1 MPRKK
6 PERNKNPTQPAGD
19 YVLDPKEFRDP
30 EAQPLSAREKELVRR
45 AYALYRH
52 FADRLRSEHE
62 AMHDARAMRKLRHP
76 QRSGTSA
83 AMNTLNSCIDN
94 VIADQ
99 IDNMPEARMAP
110 EREETAQSAE
120 ELTDVVSYILYH
132 AGWPGKYQKIMEDAV
147 VTGTGIAEVFW
158 DDESEDGDGM
168 VNVLHWHPEDF
179 YPDPMYENI
188 QDGRGIFKVTQTTVA
203 WVEEHYPYAA
213 GYVSGSTEGTELES
227 DLSEAPDGDVR
238 TTLLEFWYKRYDAK
252 KRKNRVHMAMLA
264 GGALLFS
271 TETGYGIEGGEKEYR
286 EGIYAHGMYPFT
298 VFKYRDV
305 FRAPFGTGLIHDYK
319 DTQTAIDRYQKYVDD
334 NARESSVQRHFIRR
348 GSGVNPE
355 DIANYNRTVIEWD
368 GNDIREVMQTIQAAP
383 LNNQVFQN
391 MQYLVDSMKQDC
403 GQNQFS
409 RGEGGLGVT
418 AAAGIVALQEA
429 GGKITRW
436 HTEAFK
442 DAFREMVEQIIW
454 VLSEYMP
461 ADRKMRIVGGWDNT
475 ENMENRLIELS
486 APKFEGDE
494 MLKPAYFVRV
504 QVQKNNPMQNQAHNE
519 FVQNVTQVCAQY
531 GKPLPPEVVVRLM
544 RDVPNKQAIL
554 KAIAQSGTMQDEIA
568 NLQTQ
573 LEQAQMQI
581 QGRDAVIDSQA
592 KALGTPSIAQGG
604 ADYSALVQPTEE
616 QPTIKERGLG

>member
-1 MPRKK
+1 MPKKK
-6 PERNKNPTQPAGD
+6 PERNKNPTRPAGD

-62 AMHDARAMRKLRHP
+62 AMHDARAMRKLCHP
-76 QRSGTSA
+76 QQSGTSA
-83 AMNTLNSCIDN
+83 SMNTLNSCIDN

-213 GYVSGSTEGTELES
+213 GYVSGSTEGTEFES

-271 TETGYGIEGGEKEYR
+271 TETGYGIEGGENEYR

-305 FRAPFGTGLIHDYK
+305 FRAPFGTGLMHDYK
-319 DTQTAIDRYQKYVDD
+319 GTQNAIDRYQKYIDD
-334 NARESSVQRHFIRR
+334 NARQSSIQRTFIRR

-355 DIANYNRTVIEWD
+355 DLANYGKTVIEWE

-391 MQYLVDSMKQDC
+391 MQYLVDTMKQDS

-568 NLQTQ
+568 NLQAQ

-604 ADYSALVQPTEE
+604 ADYSALMQPTEE
-616 QPTIKERGLG
+616 QPTM

>member
-19 YVLDPKEFRDP
+19 YVLDAKTRRDP
-30 EAQPLSAREKELVRR
+30 EQQPLSEEEKALVKRG
-45 AYALYRH
+45 YSLFDY
-52 FADRLRSEHE
+52 FEEKLRLVHMD
-62 AMHDARAMRKLRHP
+62 MHDARAMRRLRHP
-76 QRSGTSA
+76 ERSGTSP

-99 IDNMPEARMAP
+99 VDNMPEARMAP

-132 AGWPGKYQKIMEDAV
+132 AGWPGKYQKIMEDVV

-158 DDESEDGDGM
+158 DDESEDGTGM

-188 QDGRGIFKVTQTTVA
+188 QDGRAVFKATQTTVA
-203 WVEEHYPYAA
+203 WVEEHYPHVK
-213 GYVSGSTEGTELES
+213 GYVRGSTRATEMEVNPTDS
-227 DLSEAPDGDVR
+227 PDGDER
-238 TTLLEFWYKRYDAK
+238 TTVLEFWYKRYDAK

-271 TETGYGIEGGEKEYR
+271 TETGYGIEGGRNEYR

-298 VFKYRDV
+298 MFRYRDV
-305 FRAPFGTGLIHDYK
+305 FREPFGTGLVHDYK
-319 DTQTAIDRYQKYVDD
+319 DTQHAIDRHHKYLDD
-334 NARESSVQRHFIRR
+334 NARESAIQRHFIRR
-348 GSGVNPE
+348 GSGVNPQ
-355 DIANYNRTVIEWD
+355 DLTDYRKTVIEWD

-383 LNNQVFQN
+383 LNNQVFQT
-391 MQYLVDSMKQDC
+391 MQYLVDTMKQDS
-403 GQNQFS
+403 GQNQFN

-436 HTEAFK
+436 HTETFK
-442 DAFREMVEQIIW
+442 DSFREMVEQIIW

-461 ADRKMRIVGGWDNT
+461 ADRKLRIVGGWDNT
-475 ENMENRLIELS
+475 ENMDGRLIELS

-544 RDVPNKQAIL
+544 RDVPNKTAIL
-554 KAIAQSGTMQDEIA
+554 KAIAQAGTMQDEIA
-568 NLQTQ
+568 NLQAQ
-573 LEQAQMQI
+573 LEQAQVQI
-581 QGRDAVIDSQA
+581 QGRDAVIDSQNR
-592 KALGTPSIAQGG
+592 ALGTPSIAQGS
-604 ADYSALVQPTEE
+604 ADYSALMQAEE
-616 QPTIKERGLG
+616 QPTM

>member
-1 MPRKK
+1 MPKKK

-19 YVLDPKEFRDP
+19 YVLDPHERHDP
-30 EAQPLSAREKELVRR
+30 EAQPLSDREKQLVRR

-76 QRSGTSA
+76 ERSGTSA
-83 AMNTLNSCIDN
+83 SMNTLNSCIDN

-188 QDGRGIFKVTQTTVA
+188 QDGRGIFKATQTTVA
-203 WVEEHYPYAA
+203 WVEEHYPHVA
-213 GYVSGSTEGTELES
+213 GYVSGSDEGTELERE
-227 DLSEAPDGDVR
+227 LSEAPDGDVR
-238 TTLLEFWYKRYDAK
+238 TTMLEFWYKRYDAK

-271 TETGYGIEGGEKEYR
+271 TETGYGIEGGENEYR

-305 FRAPFGTGLIHDYK
+305 FREPFGTGLIHDYK
-319 DTQTAIDRYQKYVDD
+319 DTQTTIDRYQKYIDD
-334 NARESSVQRHFIRR
+334 NARQSSVQRTFIRR

-355 DIANYNRTVIEWD
+355 DLANYGKTVIEWD

-391 MQYLVDSMKQDC
+391 MQYLVDTMKQDS

-436 HTEAFK
+436 HTETFK

-568 NLQTQ
+568 NLQAQ

-604 ADYSALVQPTEE
+604 ADYSALMQPTEE
-616 QPTIKERGLG
+616 QPTM

>member
-1 MPRKK
+1 
-6 PERNKNPTQPAGD
+6 
-19 YVLDPKEFRDP
+19 
-30 EAQPLSAREKELVRR
+30 
-45 AYALYRH
+45 
-52 FADRLRSEHE
+52 
-62 AMHDARAMRKLRHP
+62 
-76 QRSGTSA
+76 
-83 AMNTLNSCIDN
+83 
-94 VIADQ
+94 
-99 IDNMPEARMAP
+99 
-110 EREETAQSAE
+110 
-120 ELTDVVSYILYH
+120 
-132 AGWPGKYQKIMEDAV
+132 
-147 VTGTGIAEVFW
+147 
-158 DDESEDGDGM
+158 
-168 VNVLHWHPEDF
+168 VLHWHPEDF

-188 QDGRGIFKVTQTTVA
+188 QDGRGIFKATQTTVA
-203 WVEEHYPYAA
+203 WVEEHYPHVA
-213 GYVSGSTEGTELES
+213 GYVSGSDAGMELERE
-227 DLSEAPDGDVR
+227 LSEAPDGDVR
-238 TTLLEFWYKRYDAK
+238 TLLLEFWYKRYDAK

-271 TETGYGIEGGEKEYR
+271 TETGYGIEGGESEYR
-286 EGIYAHGMYPFT
+286 EGVYAHGMYPFT

-305 FRAPFGTGLIHDYK
+305 FREPFGTGLIHDYK
-319 DTQTAIDRYQKYVDD
+319 DTQTTIDRYQKYIDD
-334 NARESSVQRHFIRR
+334 NARQSSIQRTFIRR

-355 DIANYNRTVIEWD
+355 DLANYGKTVIEWD

-391 MQYLVDSMKQDC
+391 MQYLVDTMKQDS
-403 GQNQFS
+403 GQNQFN

-429 GGKITRW
+429 GSKITRW

-461 ADRKMRIVGGWDNT
+461 AERKLRIVGGWDNT
-475 ENMENRLIELS
+475 ENMEGRLIELS

-519 FVQNVTQVCAQY
+519 FVQNVAQVSAQY

-554 KAIAQSGTMQDEIA
+554 KAISAAGTMQDEIA
-568 NLQTQ
+568 NLQAQ

-604 ADYSALVQPTEE
+604 ADYSALMQPTEE
-616 QPTIKERGLG
+616 QPTM

>member
-52 FADRLRSEHE
+52 FADRLRPVHE
-62 AMHDARAMRKLRHP
+62 AMHDARAMRNLCQP

-213 GYVSGSTEGTELES
+213 GYVSGSTEGTELER

-271 TETGYGIEGGEKEYR
+271 TETGYGIEGGEGEYR

-305 FRAPFGTGLIHDYK
+305 FRTPFGTGLVHDYK
-319 DTQTAIDRYQKYVDD
+319 DTQQAIDRYQKYIDD

-348 GSGVNPE
+348 GSGVNTE
-355 DIANYNRTVIEWD
+355 DLANYNRTVIEWD

-391 MQYLVDSMKQDC
+391 MQYLVDTMKQDS
-403 GQNQFS
+403 GQNQFN

-461 ADRKMRIVGGWDNT
+461 ADRKLRIVGGWDNT

-568 NLQTQ
+568 NLQAQ

-604 ADYSALVQPTEE
+604 ADYSSLVQPTEE
-616 QPTIKERGLG
+616 QPTM

>member
-52 FADRLRSEHE
+52 FADRLRPEHE

-271 TETGYGIEGGEKEYR
+271 TETGYGIEGGENEYR

-355 DIANYNRTVIEWD
+355 DLANYNKTVIEWD

-568 NLQTQ
+568 NLQAQ

-592 KALGTPSIAQGG
+592 KALGTPSIAQGV
-604 ADYSALVQPTEE
+604 ADYSALTQPTEE
-616 QPTIKERGLG
+616 QPTM